1 MNGQHNNRT
10 YAVIPIEKVPLYV
23 KSPAAQGRL
32 SVDGRFLIWDEAWNP
47 ITLAHMKQDQDVKLL
62 THKQALELMS
72 TEQWRVPTEPGS

>member
-1 MNGQHNNRT
+1 
-10 YAVIPIEKVPLYV
+10 
-23 KSPAAQGRL
+23 L